1 MTNIKFFIMM
11 MIAVISW
18 AFAFPL
24 IKIGLN
30 DGLSFINLTIM
41 RFFFVTIGFI
51 LLLLLQKN
59 KFSKLQK
66 QDIIPIFL
74 LGFFGI
80 TIYHLGLN
88 YGEQYISPGA
98 ASLII
103 ATIPIQIIIF
113 ASIFLNEKIPKKKI
127 LGIITALA
135 GVVIISIWG
144 SKNATIEINYITGAA
159 AVLVAAIMGALYTVA
174 GKKLLTKYNGLSLTT
189 YAMLLNSICLIPLIR
204 NSLFTQ
210 IPQLSYT
217 TWMALIFLGF
227 VSTVVGY
234 IIWYVALETKTASEV
249 SVYLYL
255 IPIISTIISYM
266 LFKDPITPLFIIGGI
281 LVIIGLVIVNSKD
294 INNIKKYFK
303 VKK

>member
-1 MTNIKFFIMM
+1 MTNLKFFIMM

-30 DGLSFINLTIM
+30 NGLSFINLTIM

-51 LLLLLQKN
+51 LLLILQKN
-59 KFSKLQK
+59 KFTKLQK

-74 LGFFGI
+74 LGFLGI

-113 ASIFLNEKIPKKKI
+113 ASIFLNEKITKKKI

-135 GVVIISIWG
+135 GVTIISIWG

-159 AVLVAAIMGALYTVA
+159 AVVVAAIMGALYTIA

-210 IPQLSYT
+210 ISQINHT
-217 TWMALIFLGF
+217 TWLALIFLGF
-227 VSTVVGY
+227 GSTVVGY
-234 IIWYVALETKTASEV
+234 VIWYVALETKTASEV
-249 SVYLYL
+249 SMYLYI
-255 IPIISTIISYM
+255 IPVLSTIISYI

-281 LVIIGLVIVNSKD
+281 LVITGLFI
-294 INNIKKYFK
+294 INTKNQTKIKQTIRGK
-303 VKK
+303 